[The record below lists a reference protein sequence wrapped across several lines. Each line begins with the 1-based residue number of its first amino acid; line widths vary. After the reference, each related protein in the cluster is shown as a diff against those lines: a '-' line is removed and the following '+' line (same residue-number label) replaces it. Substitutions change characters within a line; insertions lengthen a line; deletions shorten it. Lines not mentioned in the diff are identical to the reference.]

1 MIISKYLFLA
11 PQQDVFVNLDGKFY
25 LGNPIIAAT
34 SIVGKMNNAVG
45 VPCLGW
51 SLVSYVLWIM
61 LVIISRIEPNIL
73 EDFSYFINRQVK
85 PIFSFT

>member
-25 LGNPIIAAT
+25 LGNHIIAAT

-45 VPCLGW
+45 VPCLG
-51 SLVSYVLWIM
+51 
-61 LVIISRIEPNIL
+61 
-73 EDFSYFINRQVK
+73 
-85 PIFSFT
+85 